1 MKLILKIFKLLLRII
16 YAPMKLFP
24 VNRSKILFLSRQSN
38 ETTLDFAMLQEEL
51 AKREPDLRF
60 VTICKRSSDSK
71 ADYLSFG
78 ICMLRSMYHL
88 ATSNVCII
96 FILSILISGN
106 KFNIIYGTVERIV

>member
-51 AKREPDLRF
+51 AKERSRIF
-60 VTICKRSSDSK
+60 VSSPY
-71 ADYLSFG
+71 ANAPVTA
-78 ICMLRSMYHL
+78 RP
-88 ATSNVCII
+88 II
-96 FILSILISGN
+96 FHLE
-106 KFNIIYGTVERIV
+106 YVC

>member
-51 AKREPDLRF
+51 AKREPIF
-60 VTICKRSSDSK
+60 VSSPY
-71 ADYLSFG
+71 ANAPVTA
-78 ICMLRSMYHL
+78 RP
-88 ATSNVCII
+88 II
-96 FILSILISGN
+96 FHLE
-106 KFNIIYGTVERIV
+106 YVC